1 MRYINCKVESSC
13 RIKTI
18 CVHGY
23 AYTPLKSHYI
33 QHCVFFTG
41 TMTTLVTKVISRDKC
56 CVHHF
61 VSSGT
66 SSLRSGRSKQLDLEL
81 VLQIYMMNQC
91 LWLLLKQIQL
101 HICSLFFIV
110 RIGAKHQE
118 LRQKQLRGLLDY
130 STSPGGP
137 DIDDDEVDPNYA
149 RVNHFREAYPAA
161 SIYRPSSP
169 AVAET
174 FVYPRDSASAPMERE
189 HLEGL
194 YAKINKQHYPQTP
207 GDR

>member
-1 MRYINCKVESSC
+1 MCAWICIYTSKKPPYSALCFVHQNDDHLGYKGDFQRQIVVC
-13 RIKTI
+13 TI
-18 CVHGY
+18 LFHLAPV
-23 AYTPLKSHYI
+23 
-33 QHCVFFTG
+33 
-41 TMTTLVTKVISRDKC
+41 
-56 CVHHF
+56 
-61 VSSGT
+61 
-66 SSLRSGRSKQLDLEL
+66 SLRTGRSKQLDLEL

-101 HICSLFFIV
+101 HICSLFFVV

-130 STSPGGP
+130 STGPGGP

>member
-1 MRYINCKVESSC
+1 MKDERE
-13 RIKTI
+13 
-18 CVHGY
+18 
-23 AYTPLKSHYI
+23 
-33 QHCVFFTG
+33 
-41 TMTTLVTKVISRDKC
+41 
-56 CVHHF
+56 
-61 VSSGT
+61 
-66 SSLRSGRSKQLDLEL
+66 
-81 VLQIYMMNQC
+81 
-91 LWLLLKQIQL
+91 
-101 HICSLFFIV
+101 

-118 LRQKQLRGLLDY
+118 LRQKQVRGLVDY
-130 STSPGGP
+130 STGPGGP

-174 FVYPRDSASAPMERE
+174 FVYPRDAPSTPMERE

-207 GDR
+207 GDSIQPAFAVRPPRQGPSLN

>member
-1 MRYINCKVESSC
+1 MHVHIHLWRTAILSVIFFI
-13 RIKTI
+13 RI
-18 CVHGY
+18 
-23 AYTPLKSHYI
+23 
-33 QHCVFFTG
+33 
-41 TMTTLVTKVISRDKC
+41 MTTLTTKVTARGKFPCEWFCFIWHQFHNIQKGLNSWVWSWCSIFTWWISVC
-56 CVHHF
+56 GWCWSGSSCMF
-61 VSSGT
+61 V
-66 SSLRSGRSKQLDLEL
+66 
-81 VLQIYMMNQC
+81 C
-91 LWLLLKQIQL
+91 
-101 HICSLFFIV
+101 LFFII

-130 STSPGGP
+130 STGPGGP

-174 FVYPRDSASAPMERE
+174 FVYPRDSSSTPMERE

-194 YAKINKQHYPQTP
+194 YAKINKQHYPQVP

>member
-1 MRYINCKVESSC
+1 MRSHTIFSINFFNQNDEQPWLQ
-13 RIKTI
+13 RWLPEIKNKITTCTILFYLALVSQCSERFKLLGSGLVLHI
-18 CVHGY
+18 CV
-23 AYTPLKSHYI
+23 
-33 QHCVFFTG
+33 
-41 TMTTLVTKVISRDKC
+41 
-56 CVHHF
+56 
-61 VSSGT
+61 
-66 SSLRSGRSKQLDLEL
+66 
-81 VLQIYMMNQC
+81 MNQH

-101 HICSLFFIV
+101 RICSFFFIV

-118 LRQKQLRGLLDY
+118 LRQKQLRGLSDY
-130 STSPGGP
+130 STGPGGP
-137 DIDDDEVDPNYA
+137 DMDDDEVDPNYA
-149 RVNHFREAYPAA
+149 RVNHFRDAYPAT

-174 FVYPRDSASAPMERE
+174 FVYPRDSPSTPMERE